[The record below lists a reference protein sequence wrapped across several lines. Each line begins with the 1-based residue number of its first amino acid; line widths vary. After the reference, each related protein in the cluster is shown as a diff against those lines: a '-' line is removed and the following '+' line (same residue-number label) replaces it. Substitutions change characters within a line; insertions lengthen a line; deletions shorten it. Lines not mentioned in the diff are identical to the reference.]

1 MNCPKCTTEN
11 DQSTK
16 FCKNCGTNL
25 QPKPVVEASANSNLS
40 DIFLIIYLGLTIIVA
55 FGEFAIKQLDPIWY
69 LSSAR
74 YLLGFLWIIHNASAI
89 LLPLSIKNKLMKL
102 LGIIFTS
109 ILIIYWIYGHIKWLL
124 EN

>member
-1 MNCPKCTTEN
+1 MNCPKCTTQN

-25 QPKPVVEASANSNLS
+25 QPKPEVAASANSNLS
-40 DIFLIIYLGLTIIVA
+40 DIFLIIYLGLNIITA
-55 FGEFAIKQLDPIWY
+55 FGDFAIKQLNPLWY
-69 LSSAR
+69 EGSAK
-74 YLLGFLWIIHNASAI
+74 YLLGLLWILHNASAI

-109 ILIIYWIYGHIKWLL
+109 IVILYWIYGNIKFLL
-124 EN
+124 

>member
-1 MNCPKCTTEN
+1 MNCPKCTTQN

-25 QPKPVVEASANSNLS
+25 QPKPEVAASANSNLS
-40 DIFLIIYLGLTIIVA
+40 DIFLIIYLGLTIIAA
-55 FGEFAIKQLDPIWY
+55 FGEFAIQQLNPMWY
-69 LSSAR
+69 SSSAK
-74 YLLGFLWIIHNASAI
+74 YLLGLLWILHNASTI

-109 ILIIYWIYGHIKWLL
+109 IVILFWIYRNIKFLL
-124 EN
+124 E